1 MYSASLTSLDSSPAN
16 ALGASL
22 GRGLLDASLFHVEDG
37 VMGGINGTSDALWGS
52 RSHKHIRVDC
62 YELFCTTLG
71 AI

>member
-1 MYSASLTSLDSSPAN
+1 MESRA
-16 ALGASL
+16 
-22 GRGLLDASLFHVEDG
+22 GLELSLFHVENG

-62 YELFCTTLG
+62 YELFCTALG